1 MFASVGRRLALLNAL
16 VVVGIIALV
25 TMASF
30 ALVRQT
36 LTRELDR
43 ELGDRAVTLADRWAE
58 DLATGR
64 RPALI
69 AASGATDHPNEA
81 DRHVGD
87 ELLEGGD
94 TLTYILDT
102 RGQTLEAS
110 RNVFFPDLPA
120 ADGVRAALNGA
131 ADARGAS
138 IDGVPVRVVSLPIR
152 LDDRLVGAVQVVRGT
167 QQVTNQLR
175 LIAWAS
181 LATVGLGILIAVPA
195 GLFLAGRAMRPIRDA
210 FARQRAFVAD
220 ASHELRTPLAV
231 IRANTELAQRLL
243 PPASEVRDELQSVIG
258 EVDQMSR
265 LVDDLLFLARAD
277 AGTIRPVH
285 EPLDLAA
292 IVQSALEPMR
302 NLARQAGL
310 ALTVETAGA
319 LPVAGDQDQLRRAV
333 RILVD
338 NAIRYTPTGGSI
350 AVRADAVDGRATVR
364 VRDTGVGISPEDQPR
379 VFERFFRSDAARS
392 RATGGVGLGLPIART
407 IVQEAGGRIGLT
419 SEPGH
424 GSEFWFTLPLTASPM
439 PAPQAAATPAGA
451 TAAGTPVKAP

>member
-64 RPALI
+64 RPALV
-69 AASGATDHPNEA
+69 AAATDTDRQNA
-81 DRHVGD
+81 SDRHVGD

-94 TLTYILDT
+94 TLVYIFDN
-102 RGQTLEAS
+102 RGQTLQAS
-110 RNVFFPDLPA
+110 RDVFFPDLPA
-120 ADGVRAALNGA
+120 DDGVQAALNGA
-131 ADARGAS
+131 SDARGAT

-181 LATVGLGILIAVPA
+181 VATVGLGILIAVPA
-195 GLFLAGRAMRPIRDA
+195 GLFLAGRAMRPIGEA

-243 PPASEVRDELQSVIG
+243 PPASEVRDELQSVVG

-277 AGTIRPVH
+277 AGNVRRGRDR
-285 EPLDLAA
+285 LDLAA
-292 IVQSALEPMR
+292 LVRGATEPMR
-302 NLARQAGL
+302 GLAERAGL
-310 ALTVETAGA
+310 TLTVDAAGV
-319 LPVAGDQDQLRRAV
+319 LPVAGDADQLRRVV

-338 NAIRYTPTGGSI
+338 NAIRYTPVGGSI
-350 AVRADAVDGRATVR
+350 AVRANAAEGRTTVR
-364 VRDTGVGISPEDQPR
+364 VRDTGVGISTEDQPR

-407 IVQEAGGRIGLT
+407 IVHEAGGRMGLT

-424 GSEFWFTLPLTASPM
+424 GSEFWFSLPLTASP
-439 PAPQAAATPAGA
+439 TPAA
-451 TAAGTPVKAP
+451 PPAARTPEPAAEAR

>member
-1 MFASVGRRLALLNAL
+1 VLESGDVLLFAVAPDGKLVAVSIDRPIPGLPDRAGIAAALGGRTDTRTMPLLGENVRVYTEPVTNDGQIVGAIQAVQSNRAHETELAL
-16 VVVGIIALV
+16 V
-25 TMASF
+25 
-30 ALVRQT
+30 
-36 LTRELDR
+36 
-43 ELGDRAVTLADRWAE
+43 
-58 DLATGR
+58 
-64 RPALI
+64 
-69 AASGATDHPNEA
+69 
-81 DRHVGD
+81 
-87 ELLEGGD
+87 
-94 TLTYILDT
+94 
-102 RGQTLEAS
+102 
-110 RNVFFPDLPA
+110 
-120 ADGVRAALNGA
+120 
-131 ADARGAS
+131 AR
-138 IDGVPVRVVSLPIR
+138 
-152 LDDRLVGAVQVVRGT
+152 
-167 QQVTNQLR
+167 
-175 LIAWAS
+175 AS
-181 LATVGLGILIAVPA
+181 LAGIGLGALAAVPI
-195 GLFLAGRAMRPIRDA
+195 GLFLARRAMRPINDT

>member
-25 TMASF
+25 TTASF

-43 ELGDRAVTLADRWAE
+43 ELADRAVTLADRWAS

-64 RPALI
+64 HPALVT
-69 AASGATDHPNEA
+69 AANQAERRDGT

-94 TLTYILDT
+94 TLVYILDNQ
-102 RGQTLEAS
+102 GQTLQAT
-110 RNVFFPDLPA
+110 RDVFYPDLPSASGVHA
-120 ADGVRAALNGA
+120 ALDGASDARAAT
-131 ADARGAS
+131 
-138 IDGVPVRVVSLPIR
+138 IDGVPLRVVTLPIR
-152 LDDRLVGAVQVVRGT
+152 VGDRLVGVVQVARGT

-181 LATVGLGILIAVPA
+181 VATVGLGILIAVPA
-195 GLFLAGRAMRPIRDA
+195 GLFLAGRAMRPIRTA
-210 FARQRAFVAD
+210 FGRQRAFVAD

-243 PPASEVRDELQSVIG
+243 PPKSEVRDELESVIG
-258 EVDQMSR
+258 EIDQMSR
-265 LVDDLLFLARAD
+265 LVDDLLFLARVD
-277 AGTIRPVH
+277 AGAARRGQ
-285 EPLDLAA
+285 EQLDLAA
-292 IVQSALEPMR
+292 IVRGATEPMR
-302 NLARQAGL
+302 GLAEKAGL
-310 ALTVETAGA
+310 TLTVDAAGA
-319 LPVAGDQDQLRRAV
+319 LPVRGDADQMRRVV
-333 RILVD
+333 RILID
-338 NAIRYTPTGGSI
+338 NAIRYTPAGGSI
-350 AVRADAVDGRATVR
+350 AVRAGSAEGRATVR
-364 VRDTGVGISPEDQPR
+364 VRDTGVGIAPEDQER

-419 SEPGH
+419 SQPGH
-424 GSEFWFTLPLTASPM
+424 GTEFWFTLPL
-439 PAPQAAATPAGA
+439 AAAPALA
-451 TAAGTPVKAP
+451 EAASRSSVEQIAEPR